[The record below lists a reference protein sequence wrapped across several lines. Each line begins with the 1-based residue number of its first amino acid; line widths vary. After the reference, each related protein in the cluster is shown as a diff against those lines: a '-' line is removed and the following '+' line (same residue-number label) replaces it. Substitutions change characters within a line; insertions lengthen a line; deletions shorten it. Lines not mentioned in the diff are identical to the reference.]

1 MKEYLPFL
9 VIGIAAG
16 SVYGLAAVGLVLT
29 YKTSGIF
36 NFAHGAQAALAAY
49 LMFEFRE
56 RMGLPW
62 PVAGLLSL
70 LLAGVLAGL
79 VLERAAYGL
88 ASLQVAARV
97 AATIGLLVGVQGAL
111 AVTFGAA

>member
-9 VIGIAAG
+9 VIGITAG

-49 LMFEFRE
+49 LMYEFRE

-62 PVAGLLSL
+62 GLAA
-70 LLAGVLAGL
+70 LLAVLLGGVMAGL
-79 VLERAAYGL
+79 VLERGAHLL
-88 ASLQVAARV
+88 ADAPAAARV
-97 AATIGLLVGVQGAL
+97 AATVGLLGGLPCAL
-111 AVTFGAA
+111 

>member
-1 MKEYLPFL
+1 MKSYLPFI
-9 VIGIAAG
+9 VAG
-16 SVYGLAAVGLVLT
+16 LTNGSIYGMAAVGLVLT

-56 RMGLPW
+56 RIGMPW

-79 VLERAAYGL
+79 ILERGAYVL
-88 ASLQVAARV
+88 AGTSAAARV
-97 AATIGLLVGVQGAL
+97 AATVGLLVGIQ
-111 AVTFGAA
+111 